1 MFGMF
6 WIALELGNSK
16 MGLNVILS
24 LLVKKLS
31 AFENDEVAKS
41 GNTALESV
49 IPPSPNPADGL
60 LARNHFTHKC
70 RVISSKAFRL
80 RKVITDMISFSVSF
94 FSIPAI

>member
-16 MGLNVILS
+16 MGLKVILS

-41 GNTALESV
+41 GNTGE
-49 IPPSPNPADGL
+49 I
-60 LARNHFTHKC
+60 
-70 RVISSKAFRL
+70 ISDKL
-80 RKVITDMISFSVSF
+80 ILFSSG
-94 FSIPAI
+94 